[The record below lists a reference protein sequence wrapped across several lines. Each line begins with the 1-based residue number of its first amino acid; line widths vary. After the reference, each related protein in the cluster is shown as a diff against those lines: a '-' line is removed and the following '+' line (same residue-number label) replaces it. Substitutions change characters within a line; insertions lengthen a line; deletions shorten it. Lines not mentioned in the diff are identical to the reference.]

1 MEERVFQVGEWVVH
15 PEFGEGLILDVRG
28 AGESASALVSF
39 SDKSQRRLVLKF
51 AKLDRKEP
59 PPGAARAKSAGTA
72 KPRAPRAPRGR
83 AKG

>member
-1 MEERVFQVGEWVVH
+1 MEERGFQVGEWVVH

-39 SDKSQRRLVLKF
+39 SDKSQRRLVLRF
-51 AKLDRKEP
+51 AKLDRKKP
-59 PPGAARAKSAGTA
+59 PPGMEGGKAAGSAKA
-72 KPRAPRAPRGR
+72 RAPRGR